1 MRLRRPGD
9 HGCLSQG
16 SDPTALRRLP
26 RKGDIVNWLDYLL
39 VSWFALGTLLTIH
52 LIGKPRKSITSGDA
66 TAVTA
71 INAALIV
78 LVVLFR

>member
-1 MRLRRPGD
+1 M
-9 HGCLSQG
+9 
-16 SDPTALRRLP
+16 
-26 RKGDIVNWLDYLL
+26 NWLDYLL
-39 VSWFALGTLLTIH
+39 VSWFALGTLLTIY